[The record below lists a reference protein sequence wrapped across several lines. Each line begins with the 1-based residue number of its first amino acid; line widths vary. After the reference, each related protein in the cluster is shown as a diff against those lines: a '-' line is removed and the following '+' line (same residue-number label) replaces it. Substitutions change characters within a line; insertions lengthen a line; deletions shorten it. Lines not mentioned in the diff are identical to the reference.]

1 MSDLLFRNSGT
12 SGLYHFPRHRQAT
25 IAKAADRQ
33 HLRLLLAEILPP
45 ADKAKVL
52 AQIGKA
58 LAFPDWYGANFDALF
73 DCLTD
78 ADWQPAKG
86 HLLLLSGMAN
96 LLASD
101 PDSFATLIEVLQAA
115 AESRLAAN
123 TPFWIAIDTPVQGIP
138 GLPEA

>member
-78 ADWQPAKG
+78 TDWQVTKG
-86 HLLLLSGMAN
+86 HVIVINGLGELRNTHPEDFSTLL
-96 LLASD
+96 
-101 PDSFATLIEVLQAA
+101 EVLRDAADHHRQAGA
-115 AESRLAAN
+115 
-123 TPFWIAIDTPVQGIP
+123 PFWILIDTPARGVP
-138 GLPEA
+138 ALPEA

>member
-1 MSDLLFRNSGT
+1 MNDHLFRNGDT
-12 SGLYHFPRHRQAT
+12 SGLYYLPRHHQPAVC
-25 IAKAADRQ
+25 AAAEKE
-33 HLRLLLAEILPP
+33 HLHVLSAEIGPP
-45 ADKAKVL
+45 ATKDAAL
-52 AQIGKA
+52 AQLGAA
-58 LAFPDWYGANFDALF
+58 LEFPSWYGANFDALF

-86 HLLLLSGMAN
+86 HLILLSGMAN